1 MKNNIRTFSQFTCV
15 ILIISFFLSAC
26 MTRTSDVPL
35 TPTIRVTS
43 TPERTAVVTGTAT
56 AAMISTPTIQ
66 KFTPTP
72 VSSLDCK
79 NMPAVQYVI
88 PYTFKEATANG
99 NNTYATLPRSA
110 AVRLSQEEIAVTL
123 LCGLLENYRS
133 PDIDIFIRIIDYQ
146 IRAVYLAKVYDSE
159 SPDNYSVYL
168 WYEVLP
174 ADLPTF
180 WWAGASITL
189 DNGWISNGNYALI
202 KSDSDKYYLCC
213 FWNG

>member
-1 MKNNIRTFSQFTCV
+1 MNKTRAACMIVSIV
-15 ILIISFFLSAC
+15 LFLSAC
-26 MTRTSDVPL
+26 TAGNSDVPFN
-35 TPTIRVTS
+35 PTIGVTTTS
-43 TPERTAVVTGTAT
+43 ERTATATATAT

-66 KFTPTP
+66 EITPTP

-99 NNTYATLPRSA
+99 NSTYATLPRSA

-133 PDIDIFIRIIDYQ
+133 PDIDIYIRIIDYQ
-146 IRAVYLAKVYDSE
+146 IRAVYLAKVYDFE

-180 WWAGASITL
+180 WWAGASTTL
-189 DNGWISNGNYALI
+189 DNGWIAQGNYALI
-202 KSDSDKYYLCC
+202 KSDYDKFYLCC